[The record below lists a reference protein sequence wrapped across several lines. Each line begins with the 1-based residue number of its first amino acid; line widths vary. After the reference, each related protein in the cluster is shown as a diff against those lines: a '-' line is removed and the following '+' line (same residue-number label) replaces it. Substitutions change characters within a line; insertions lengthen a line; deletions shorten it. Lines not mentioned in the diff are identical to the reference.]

1 MHKKRSRV
9 VSLLKKIPSAM
20 LCSLELHITWSGK
33 AAFGYIFG
41 KCYSASDTGVMIQ
54 KRHGLYCAKMCFPS
68 VAPAATIPSSLGSDS
83 YLVEVGGPDLSLLGL
98 SFICELFVCSALH
111 CHTALANLPN
121 ESQELHNGKNDSKT
135 AFIITDCSALH

>member
-9 VSLLKKIPSAM
+9 VSM
-20 LCSLELHITWSGK
+20 LNKFHLQCCAAWSFILQSRV

-41 KCYSASDTGVMIQ
+41 KCYSASDAGVMNHKAWPILC
-54 KRHGLYCAKMCFPS
+54 KSEPMCFQNVLP
-68 VAPAATIPSSLGSDS
+68 VATIPSSVGSDS
-83 YLVEVGGPDLSLLGL
+83 YLVEVGGPVLSLLGL

-121 ESQELHNGKNDSKT
+121 ESQELHNKKKMI
-135 AFIITDCSALH
+135 AKKHY